1 MEQLQTRTMTTVNV
15 YFAGIPAK
23 NSNMEKVQVLKSFAV
38 GAKKDPDA
46 VVQEVADMK
55 YAVSDVAVIQGW
67 VHEHSQSAPHLN
79 FRKTIIDNQRTV
91 KKRVIAIDSNLFL
104 YRDPGNTK
112 TYLRFS
118 FDGIFPTTGE
128 YFDNIVDKLHWQEIK
143 SNIVIDLQPWRTDG
157 DHILICLQRNGGW
170 SMQGLNVMEWC
181 INIISEIKK
190 YSARPIVVRAHPG
203 DRNAKN
209 YLKLHEPNVTISENN
224 NILDDFKNAWATI
237 TYNSSPGVASA
248 IEGIPV
254 FVTDPNAKNSQ
265 AFSVCN
271 TDLKNIEN
279 PTMTERQDWIEK
291 LAMSHWSFQDL
302 ESGKAWNHIKKFL

>member
-1 MEQLQTRTMTTVNV
+1 MTTVNV

-23 NSNMEKVQVLKSFAV
+23 NNKIEKVQVLKSFAL

-46 VVQEVADMK
+46 VVCEVAEMK
-55 YAVSDVAVIQGW
+55 YTVSDVAVIQGW
-67 VHEHSQSAPHLN
+67 VHEQSQSAPHLN
-79 FRKTIIDNQRTV
+79 FRKTIIDGQR
-91 KKRVIAIDSNLFL
+91 KERKRVIAIDSNLFL

-128 YFDNIVDKLHWQEIK
+128 YFDSIVDKDHWLEIK
-143 SNIVIDLQPWRTDG
+143 SNIGFDLQPWRTNG
-157 DHILICLQRNGGW
+157 EHILICLQRNGGW
-170 SMQGLNVMEWC
+170 SMQGLDVMNWC
-181 INIISEIKK
+181 LKTISEIKK
-190 YSARPIVVRAHPG
+190 YSQRPIIVRAHPG

-209 YLKLHEPNVTISENN
+209 YLKLHEPNVKISTNE

-265 AFSVCN
+265 AYSVCN

-279 PTMTERQDWIEK
+279 PVMAERQDWIEK
-291 LAMSHWSFQDL
+291 IAMSHWNFQDL